1 MIRKPT
7 LSIGLIGSGFMGKA
21 HVFGFATAQKVFDI
35 PAKVNLHTLADID
48 QQTAQSAADEFGF
61 KNSTD
66 NWRDLV
72 NNPEIDIIDITAPNA
87 LHKEMAL
94 EAISAR
100 KHVYCEKPLAP
111 LFSDALEMTNAAE
124 KMGVKTQVGFNY
136 LCNPM
141 ISLAKE
147 MIASGELGE
156 IRSYR
161 GIHAEDYM
169 SNANDPFT
177 FRHDPAGGGALA
189 DLGSHALAT
198 AEFLLGEIK
207 EVMGDCINL
216 ISERPEIGGGNKAVQ
231 VDDIGRAFV
240 RFSNGASGYVE
251 GNWVATG
258 RKMQHDFEVHG
269 SKGALFF
276 TQERLNEL
284 HFYSTK
290 DAGGRRGFRKIEA
303 APDHYPYGNFC
314 VAPGHQIG
322 FNDLKAIEIAG
333 YLNAIMGDGP
343 EPFSFRQ
350 GCHIITIPP
359 PIIEKI
365 QKSSTTRRWLSV

>member
-72 NNPEIDIIDITAPNA
+72 NNPEIDIVDITAPNS

-94 EAISAR
+94 EAISAS

-141 ISLAKE
+141 ITLAKE
-147 MIASGELGE
+147 MIAGGELGE
-156 IRSYR
+156 IC
-161 GIHAEDYM
+161 
-169 SNANDPFT
+169 
-177 FRHDPAGGGALA
+177 
-189 DLGSHALAT
+189 
-198 AEFLLGEIK
+198 LLYTSPSPRD
-207 EVMGDCINL
+207 V
-216 ISERPEIGGGNKAVQ
+216 
-231 VDDIGRAFV
+231 
-240 RFSNGASGYVE
+240 
-251 GNWVATG
+251 
-258 RKMQHDFEVHG
+258 
-269 SKGALFF
+269 
-276 TQERLNEL
+276 
-284 HFYSTK
+284 STS
-290 DAGGRRGFRKIEA
+290 RM
-303 APDHYPYGNFC
+303 P
-314 VAPGHQIG
+314 
-322 FNDLKAIEIAG
+322 
-333 YLNAIMGDGP
+333 
-343 EPFSFRQ
+343 
-350 GCHIITIPP
+350 
-359 PIIEKI
+359 
-365 QKSSTTRRWLSV
+365 SSA